1 MSHKLLTPKF
11 FLVLVCALMC
21 IQQACDSSSCDQI
34 CVNGTF
40 NEENCA
46 CTCDEG
52 WVGWACDEPEL
63 PNVISAEI
71 AYASTK
77 QSYST
82 GDMHVRFVKNPGG
95 LDTVVIDSE
104 VSPNNWLYVFLV
116 DENITRI
123 QDKTFPVVGSG
134 GAGTAW
140 VQHYNQAQTEDHF
153 TPNPLQSSGNLI
165 VDALDFEDE
174 FIRIRFNADLRVPPQ
189 TATCTN
195 GVINFIR

>member
-11 FLVLVCALMC
+11 FLLVVCAFLC
-21 IQQACDSSSCDQI
+21 IQSACDVGDCLI
-34 CVNGTF
+34 TCVNGTLQEDRCEC
-40 NEENCA
+40 N
-46 CTCDEG
+46 CDEG
-52 WVGWACDEPEL
+52 WSGQECDQPQV

-71 AYASTK
+71 GYASTK

-104 VSPNNWLYVFLV
+104 VSPNNWLYVFIV

-165 VDALDFEDE
+165 VDALDFEGE
-174 FIRIRFNADLRVPPQ
+174 FIRIRFNADLQVPPA
-189 TATCTN
+189 TAVCTN
-195 GVINFIR
+195 GVINFVR